1 MHVIAIH
8 HNHDPASFQ
17 KAAEQGKQKGLP
29 PELKLP
35 IHAETNGN

>member
-8 HNHDPASFQ
+8 DIHDPAGFQ
-17 KAAEQGKQKGLP
+17 KAADEANEMP

-35 IHAETNGN
+35 IYAAS